1 MKLIL
6 RTFVYS
12 YISLYVTQIVIG
24 GFVLGGNYNVT
35 LFLLLLAVT
44 LLNVF
49 LSPILSLLGLPKKG
63 PSALFMSFIM
73 NLIVF
78 YMLTVLIPSFS
89 VHATTLSELLFFGFV
104 LPSKSLTKTWSLV
117 LSSLLFVLL
126 LQFFRWLGASKTSK

>member
-24 GFVLGGNYNVT
+24 GFVIGGIYNIT
-35 LFLLLLAVT
+35 LFLILLGVT
-44 LLNVF
+44 VLNVF
-49 LSPILSLLGLPKKG
+49 LAPILSLLGLPKSG

-73 NLIVF
+73 NTIVF
-78 YMLTVLIPSFS
+78 YMLTVLIPAFN

-104 LPSKSLTKTWSLV
+104 LPSKSLTKTWSLL
-117 LSSLLFVLL
+117 LSSLLFVLI
-126 LQFFRWLGASKTSK
+126 LQFFRWLGATKSSK